1 MTLNEQLMSLKAYS
15 VGFNI
20 YEGTVVVN
28 VTYPNGWGI
37 INPNVDDIKMFAEE
51 GKHYYCISIDKDINS
66 IFELIDATIEHNKEL
81 EAKVALFNSKIN
93 ELKQLFID
101 EGYETLLGLTF
112 NFKKKRKYA
121 KKSEK
126 KEILNDN
133 VPEEKIDGDQEESI
147 DEKIEMAIEQKEIN
161 NN

>member
-37 INPNVDDIKMFAEE
+37 INPNVDDIKMFADE
-51 GKHYYCISIDKDINS
+51 GKYYYCISIDKDINS

-101 EGYETLLGLTF
+101 ESYETLLGLTF
-112 NFKKKRKYA
+112 NFKKKRKYVKKNA
-121 KKSEK
+121 KEK
-126 KEILNDN
+126 ALKEGTI
-133 VPEEKIDGDQEESI
+133 EEKIENSQEENI
-147 DEKIEMAIEQKEIN
+147 DEKIEMAIEQKEVN
-161 NN
+161 ND

>member
-37 INPNVDDIKMFAEE
+37 INPNVDDIKMFSEE
-51 GKHYYCISIDKDINS
+51 GKYYYCISIDKDINS

-81 EAKVALFNSKIN
+81 EAKVALFNNKIN

-101 EGYETLLGLTF
+101 ESYETLLGLTF
-112 NFKKKRKYA
+112 NFKKKRKYS
-121 KKSEK
+121 KKNEK
-126 KEILNDN
+126 KEALNADAL
-133 VPEEKIDGDQEESI
+133 EEKNKDCQEENI